1 MNREKIRSSIAEI
14 FEGYSQL
21 IIPTKSKFKKPLLKG
36 KSPKYEGLYSKKFL
50 KSADIFQRCI
60 YVIRNIIN
68 KRRIDRKS
76 YMKDII
82 KKKHTMKTIKVS
94 ERIPKLKKVK
104 KVKNKKRVTRV
115 TRVTRGGISTLRTLR
130 TLRTLQNIKIKSDN
144 NAKDKLQL
152 KVIFQFTPHKYS
164 SKNEK
169 DTLYY
174 NSFNN
179 KIKLKFTDDY
189 TYYTNALTYLNY
201 TADSLFIKLFYD
213 FLANFIICA
222 LYNNEINLKKQ
233 RKLTK
238 MATIKEEQHAKAQ
251 KRLHRRPRMKGGLYS
266 GSWPLYTG
274 PIQNVGPVI
283 SEPDMNA
290 SWVLK
295 QYNLIKTILLN
306 GVDESAGNEIIKT
319 FAKILRGDTFK
330 DFVIAGRGANTTQA
344 LHLTS
349 VQFNPPISWD
359 VFAED
364 KGTVFIGKYFLKPPA
379 ELAARMKEFT
389 ILDIIPSGIGSKI
402 KQIQLLDRLR
412 ILPSINGVIDSASNG
427 MSETNSPNN
436 QMTHRDKFMIQLE
449 KVVNPCYEF
458 YKNYFPVLN
467 DMSIKLSLEPNLPT
481 SLETLEV
488 RIYYTNTVQG
498 NNWSAQ
504 PAHIMKFGSSGD
516 TTIASIKMRLKY
528 DNGNHMF
535 TKYLLSQIYNGNQY
549 ITNEEAKLIILNW
562 NIFMKGVAD
571 QMHVFLAKWADS
583 VLVGKTDAEIKG
595 IKLSAFGHDN
605 TTNSTIVATGDRGVA
620 TTAYLFRTNLLIGV
634 GSRSCDK
641 NDKVLWHYDDTYS
654 GSFVKV
660 LQSRFNHCID
670 YNIIAGNDNDAKAE
684 FIKELKDEEANELL
698 EGLTEDA
705 GADAGEADDSASK
718 KKAKIDKN
726 ANLTH
731 FICYYQTRQDE
742 YDLYLVIINTDSDNF
757 KSGSLKA
764 ERLFFIKTINYDIFK
779 ELDKIGDD
787 EKNIIAEHIRS
798 IYTNVQIELQSD
810 KFVAMYKNLQIQS
823 SKLNT
828 EITLCTTNIN
838 KLIRKFLAED
848 IGIMNPKHISYER
861 GFIKLYSGLSYTLNE
876 SMGKLTHIKDVL
888 DTWKN
893 TINTDILT
901 RKNSIAQHINFVSGI
916 FYADGSDTIGFK
928 QSTLNACYHSL
939 EICEE
944 IEKEFENYNRQQRAV
959 TENVLGTREAFNL
972 RTDVG
977 EAGEAGEADGSYAKQ
992 LLLQTIAEQ
1001 TAQIPKM
1008 AKKASMF
1015 IREKKIAAFQKKM
1028 KALQEAKPPDN
1039 ATKKAQNVYN
1049 KSIKQIEKIISSIE
1063 KEDIAAP
1070 GFDTEETMMDLNGNI
1085 VNTGV
1090 ATDLRRMHR
1099 AEGFAFALERRG
1111 SQDTNE
1117 SKDRV
1122 RKVAKRTHDQLI
1134 MQDPQSSLTIQNMPI
1149 ISPIFAQAVS
1159 CAAERFTEQQIFS
1172 RDSGSAHHQDSFLS
1186 EVDDLLIESSIAS
1199 ISRRTAF
1206 CIDDEQQLDFLESS
1220 FFTKD
1225 MIELGTIDEMEE
1237 VYDMEDVEIGEMGG
1251 GRKKVLKD
1259 MKYMKTK
1266 DKYKLRV
1273 EEYKNK
1279 QLSDYFIKKIKTHIN
1294 DKEINIYKL
1303 GLTKI
1308 KIILKEIYNIVK

>member
-1 MNREKIRSSIAEI
+1 MNREKIRSSIAGI
-14 FEGYSQL
+14 FEGYSHL

-36 KSPKYEGLYSKKFL
+36 KTPKYEGLYSKKFL

-68 KRRIDRKS
+68 KRGIDRKS

-82 KKKHTMKTIKVS
+82 KKKHTMKTMKVS

-104 KVKNKKRVTRV
+104 KVKNKKRVTR
-115 TRVTRGGISTLRTLR
+115 GGISTLRTLQ
-130 TLRTLQNIKIKSDN
+130 TLQNIKIKSDN
-144 NAKDKLQL
+144 NAKDKLQS
-152 KVIFQFTPHKYS
+152 KVIFQFTPHKYT
-164 SKNEK
+164 SKNEN

-213 FLANFIICA
+213 FLANFIIFS

-233 RKLTK
+233 RKFTK

-251 KRLHRRPRMKGGLYS
+251 KRLNRRPRMKGGLYS

-319 FAKILRGDTFK
+319 FAKILRGDTYK
-330 DFVIAGRGANTTQA
+330 DFVIAGRGANTAQS

-349 VQFNPPISWD
+349 VQYNPPISWD

-389 ILDIIPSGIGSKI
+389 ILDIIPSGIGMKI
-402 KQIQLLDRLR
+402 KQIQVLNRLR

-436 QMTHRDKFMIQLE
+436 QMTHRDKFMIQLD

-467 DMSIKLSLEPNLPT
+467 DMSIKLSVEPNVPT

-504 PAHIMKFGSSGD
+504 PAHIMKFGSYGD
-516 TTIASIKMRLKY
+516 TTIASIKMRLKS
-528 DNGNHMF
+528 DNGNDRF

-549 ITNEEAKLIILNW
+549 ITNEETKLIILNW

-583 VLVGKTDAEIKG
+583 VIVGKTDAEIKG

-684 FIKELKDEEANELL
+684 FIKELKDEKANELL

-705 GADAGEADDSASK
+705 YADAGEADDSASK

-731 FICYYQTRQDE
+731 FICYYRTRQDE
-742 YDLYLVIINTDSDNF
+742 YDLYLVIINTDSDSF
-757 KSGSLKA
+757 KSGNLKD

-779 ELDKIGDD
+779 ELDKIGDY

-848 IGIMNPKHISYER
+848 IGIMDPKHISYER
-861 GFIKLYSGLSYTLNE
+861 GFVKLYSGLSYTLNE
-876 SMGKLTHIKDVL
+876 SMGKLTHIKGVL

-901 RKNSIAQHINFVSGI
+901 RKNSIAQHINFVLGI
-916 FYADGSDTIGFK
+916 FYADGNDTTGFK

-972 RTDVG
+972 QTDVG
-977 EAGEAGEADGSYAKQ
+977 EAGAVGEAGEADGSYAKQ

-1001 TAQIPKM
+1001 TAQIPNM
-1008 AKKASMF
+1008 VKKTSMF

-1028 KALQEAKPPDN
+1028 KALQEAKPQDN
-1039 ATKKAQNVYN
+1039 ATKKEKNVYN

-1090 ATDLRRMHR
+1090 ATDLRRMYR

-1111 SQDTNE
+1111 SQNTNE
-1117 SKDRV
+1117 SKAGV
-1122 RKVAKRTHDQLI
+1122 QKVAKRTRDQLI
-1134 MQDPQSSLTIQNMPI
+1134 T
-1149 ISPIFAQAVS
+1149 PIFAQAVS
-1159 CAAERFTEQQIFS
+1159 CAVQKYAEKQLPIFS
-1172 RDSGSAHHQDSFLS
+1172 RDNGSAYHQDSFMS
-1186 EVDDLLIESSIAS
+1186 DYDDLLIESSIAS
-1199 ISRRTAF
+1199 DKRRDYL
-1206 CIDDEQQLDFLESS
+1206 CGNDEQQLDFLESW
-1220 FFTKD
+1220 FFAED
-1225 MIELGTIDEMEE
+1225 LRELGTIDEMGE
-1237 VYDMEDVEIGEMGG
+1237 VYDMEDIDDIGEVYDMEEVDEMGG
-1251 GRKKVLKD
+1251 GRRKGVKD
-1259 MKYMKTK
+1259 MKAK
-1266 DKYKLRV
+1266 DIYKLRV

-1279 QLSDYFIKKIKTHIN
+1279 QLSEYFVKKIKTHIN
-1294 DKEINIYKL
+1294 DKKINIYNL
-1303 GLTKI
+1303 GLKKI